1 MDQQRKLAF
10 KFCKMNCGLWIGM
23 DQQRKLVFKFW
34 KIVDWDEKVDFKVL
48 GNELQIVDCDGSTE
62 KVGFQVL
69 EK

>member
-1 MDQQRKLAF
+1 MDKVDFQVLEDFGGLWIVMDQQRKLAF

-48 GNELQIVDCDGSTE
+48 GNEL
-62 KVGFQVL
+62 
-69 EK
+69 